1 MANTVENESVHAS
14 WGWLA
19 LLGAISLVGGILA
32 IANPFAATM
41 TAAILAAWTFVLF
54 GVLQIVQAF
63 RVRGWGG
70 FLWALLLGLLTLA
83 VGISIIAKP
92 AAGIISL
99 TILVAIMFLV
109 LGVVKV
115 MYAFAF
121 RPLSGWGWV
130 LFSGIVSLLLGV
142 MILADMPWA
151 AATILGILLAVELL
165 SNGVFLLLI
174 AFGLRGAQRA

>member
-1 MANTVENESVHAS
+1 MADTAGNRSIHAS

-19 LLGAISLVGGILA
+19 LLGAISLIGGILA
-32 IANPFAATM
+32 FANPFAATM
-41 TAAILAAWTFVLF
+41 TAAMLAAWTFVLF

-63 RVRGWGG
+63 SVRGWGG
-70 FLWALLLGLLTLA
+70 FLWALLMGVLMLA
-83 VGISIIAKP
+83 VGVSIIMKP
-92 AAGIISL
+92 AAGIVSL
-99 TILVAIMFLV
+99 TVLVAIIFLV
-109 LGVVKV
+109 LGVVKI

-130 LFSGIVSLLLGV
+130 LFSGLVSLVLGV

-165 SNGVFLLLI
+165 SNGIFLLLI

>member
-1 MANTVENESVHAS
+1 
-14 WGWLA
+14 
-19 LLGAISLVGGILA
+19 
-32 IANPFAATM
+32 
-41 TAAILAAWTFVLF
+41 
-54 GVLQIVQAF
+54 
-63 RVRGWGG
+63 
-70 FLWALLLGLLTLA
+70 TLA